1 MGMDGLKALILDY
14 GNVLSWPQN
23 PESVEA
29 MACRARVSIDAFRAA
44 YQLHRDAYDTGLPAE
59 EFWRRV
65 LGTLGHPRS
74 APDFLATVT
83 WLIHSDVESWTQYRD
98 EVWDLVRSFRANG
111 GRTAFLSNGVPEVMA
126 RIRAERPL
134 ESWFD
139 VTIVSYEVG
148 VAKPDPRI
156 YRICIGRLGVD
167 PKESLFVDDREEN
180 VEAAVRLGIRTLHF
194 TGDHSVDELRAL
206 VLKG

>member
-1 MGMDGLKALILDY
+1 MAGLEALILDY
-14 GNVLSWPQN
+14 GNVLSWPQKT
-23 PESVEA
+23 ESIEA
-29 MACRARVSIDAFRAA
+29 MARRAKVSVDAFRMA
-44 YQLHRDAYDTGLPAE
+44 YQLHRDAYDAGLPAE
-59 EFWRRV
+59 EFWQRV
-65 LGTLGHPRS
+65 LGTLGHPQL

-83 WLIHSDVESWTQYRD
+83 RLTHSDVESWTQYRE
-98 EVWDLVRSFRANG
+98 EVWDLVRSFRAKG

-139 VTIVSYEVG
+139 VTIVSCEVG

-156 YRICIGRLGVD
+156 YLICIARLGVD
-167 PKESLFVDDREEN
+167 PQECLFVDDREEN
-180 VEAAVRLGIRTLHF
+180 VEAAARLGIRTLHF
-194 TGDHSVDELRAL
+194 MGDHSVDELRAL

>member
-1 MGMDGLKALILDY
+1 MAGLEALIVDY
-14 GNVLSWPQN
+14 GDVLSRPQRA
-23 PESVEA
+23 ESVEA
-29 MACRARVSIDAFRAA
+29 MARWVGVSVDVFRAA
-44 YQLHRDAYDTGLPAE
+44 YREHRDSYDAGLPAE

-65 LGTLGHPRS
+65 LGTLGHPS
-74 APDFLATVT
+74 GPPGVLATT
-83 WLIHSDVESWTQYRD
+83 AWLVQGDVESWTHYR
-98 EVWDLVRSFRANG
+98 EEIWDLVRSFRASG
-111 GRTAFLSNGVPEVMA
+111 GRTAMLSNGVPEVMA

-139 VTIVSYEVG
+139 VTIVSCEVG

-156 YRICIGRLGVD
+156 YRICIARLGVD
-167 PKESLFVDDREEN
+167 PMKSLFVDDRVEN
-180 VEAAVRLGIRTLHF
+180 VEAAAQLGIQTLHF